1 MTSPE
6 TLSFSIVSHGQGGLV
21 RPLLEELAR
30 WAGDRAQVL
39 VTLNLPEDEGF
50 LSGLPYPVEVLR
62 NAEPKGFGANH
73 NQAFA
78 RSRGERFV
86 VLNPDLRLM
95 SVDLE
100 TVLAP
105 LREAGIGAS
114 APVVVG
120 PDRVVEDSARRFPS
134 VARIAHRVA
143 RRLRGLRNPPDYD
156 VGAAPRTVV
165 DWVAGMFVAFRRDA
179 YAAVG
184 GFDEAYFMYLE
195 DADICRR
202 LGRRGWATVVVGTQ
216 VMHDAR
222 RATMKNWRHLRWHSR
237 SMARFLWRG

>member
-1 MTSPE
+1 MAFSE
-6 TLSFSIVSHGQGGLV
+6 SVSFSIVSHGQGVLV

-30 WAGDRAQVL
+30 WTGHSFQVI
-39 VTLNLPEDEGF
+39 VTLNLPENEGF
-50 LSGLPYPVEVLR
+50 LDGLPYAVEVLR
-62 NAEPKGFGANH
+62 NIEPKGFGANH

-78 RSRGERFV
+78 HSRGERFL
-86 VLNPDLRLM
+86 VLNPDLRLL
-95 SVDLE
+95 SLDLE
-100 TVLAP
+100 AVLAP
-105 LREAGIGAS
+105 LREPGIGAS

-120 PDRVVEDSARRFPS
+120 PDHRVEDSARRFPS
-134 VARIAHRVA
+134 VARIVRRVM
-143 RRLRGLRNPPDYD
+143 RRLCGLHNPPDYE
-156 VGAAPRTVV
+156 VAAASLTTV

-202 LGRRGWATVVVGTQ
+202 LGRHGWDTVVVPTK

-222 RATMKNWRHLRWHSR
+222 RATMKDWRHLRWHSR